1 MKTLRNMVRGGADEK
16 DKRSRKMSLP
26 AQNYKPEQHTNGRE
40 RKQSSVWQNM
50 KRKISFTVSQEEPQ
64 PEKTEESRPIR
75 PKFASESNCVANGT
89 SRKDTDSPRV
99 RRVNS
104 DVAEED
110 VMNFAIIECN
120 VELLKSILNGSRA
133 NVNYLRP
140 PGIAPLH
147 QACMSGSLEIVEL
160 LVRSGASIHLRDY
173 KELTPL
179 QLANCYGHFEIAEYL
194 LRMGSPVVDIK
205 DGFQIEKKNRKKS
218 WIFRLGHRSA
228 SYEPGQKQ

>member
-1 MKTLRNMVRGGADEK
+1 MVRGGNADEK
-16 DKRSRKMSLP
+16 DKRSRKISLP
-26 AQNYKPEQHTNGRE
+26 AQSYKPEQYTNGKE

-50 KRKISFTVSQEEPQ
+50 KRKISFTVSHEEQPQ
-64 PEKTEESRPIR
+64 PEKIEESRPIR
-75 PKFASESNCVANGT
+75 PKFASESNCVKGT
-89 SRKDTDSPRV
+89 SSTETDTPRT

-110 VMNFAIIECN
+110 VMNFAIIECD
-120 VELLKSILNGSRA
+120 VELLKSILSSSRA

-160 LVRSGASIHLRDY
+160 LVRNGANIHLRDY

-205 DGFQIEKKNRKKS
+205 DGFQIEKKKRKRS
-218 WIFRLGHRSA
+218 WIYRLGHRSA
-228 SYEPGQKQ
+228 SYEPAQKQ